1 MGGSSISNTARA
13 SPVPEPR
20 RHRLV
25 IAVIV
30 ALSVSACRDH
40 PVLTQLVEARRLA
53 SELHV
58 EFTKAAEAAN
68 RAVMA
73 DTDDASVA
81 AAEEAKRARQAVEG
95 DVDALRPIL
104 ESLGYREDLR
114 QLEAFKGRFE
124 EYRRLDDEI
133 LPLAVENTNLKA
145 QRLSFGPAREAA
157 DSFRSAVDAAVRPV
171 PAKDSSRAREL
182 AATARIAVL
191 EILALQAP
199 HIAEPRD
206 DAMTRFEEQMKTSTA
221 NARKTLTDLRAVTG
235 PAGASQVAAA
245 TTALDRF
252 LSIND
257 QIVALS
263 RRNTNVRSLALSLGR
278 KRAVTA
284 ECEDQL
290 KALEEALAKHAFTA
304 TR

>member
-1 MGGSSISNTARA
+1 VEHSL
-13 SPVPEPR
+13 R
-20 RHRLV
+20 RPQFTSQRVVLAV
-25 IAVIV
+25 IATGIL
-30 ALSVSACRDH
+30 AGCA
-40 PVLTQLVEARRLA
+40 PPPAALTQLMEARRLA
-53 SELHV
+53 SDLHV

-73 DTDDASVA
+73 DTDEASAA
-81 AAEEAKRARQAVEG
+81 AAEEAKRARQAVER
-95 DVDALRPIL
+95 DMDALRPIL

-182 AATARIAVL
+182 AAIARIAVL

-206 DAMTRFEEQMKTSTA
+206 DIMTRLEEQMKTSA
-221 NARKTLTDLRAVTG
+221 ASARKTLTGLQAVTG
-235 PAGASQVAAA
+235 RAGASQVAAA
-245 TTALDRF
+245 TTALDGF

>member
-1 MGGSSISNTARA
+1 MEQSILRRRSIS
-13 SPVPEPR
+13 
-20 RHRLV
+20 RLV
-25 IAVIV
+25 VVAAIAAGVQ
-30 ALSVSACRDH
+30 LGCSA
-40 PVLTQLVEARRLA
+40 PPPILTQLMDARRLA

-73 DTDDASVA
+73 DTDEASVA
-81 AAEEAKRARQAVEG
+81 AAEEAKRARQTVER
-95 DVDALRPIL
+95 DMEALRPIL

-114 QLEAFKGRFE
+114 ELETFKGRFE

-145 QRLSFGPAREAA
+145 QRLSFGAAREAA
-157 DSFRSAVDAAVRPV
+157 DVVPFGAGRGRSLRS
-171 PAKDSSRAREL
+171 AKDSSRAREL

-206 DAMTRFEEQMKTSTA
+206 DVMTRFEEQMKTSAA
-221 NARKTLTDLRAVTG
+221 NARKALAGLQGSSA
-235 PAGASQVAAA
+235 PADAANA
-245 TTALDRF
+245 TAALDRF
-252 LSIND
+252 IAIND

-263 RRNTNVRSLALSLGR
+263 RRNTNVRSLALTLGR
-278 KRAVTA
+278 KRTVTA
-284 ECEDQL
+284 ECADQL
-290 KALEEALAKHAFTA
+290 KALEEALAKHEFTA